1 MTKGPMDSLTNLI
14 NSYLP
19 EPHASL
25 LNGMVLGKELFVTDI
40 FYEQLKIVGLIHLVV
55 LSGSN
60 ISMLSAIILNLIV
73 KHVGHQA
80 AVIITVFCITFFI
93 WFVGAEPPV
102 VRAGIMGMLS
112 LIGLLFGRKTLA
124 IYTLFLSSVVM
135 VIINPE
141 WLTSISFQLSVAAT
155 LGIILFGKVD
165 TVILSSAK
173 DPGINNA
180 NGFFVTL
187 RMTDALKSYFYEEL
201 RISIA
206 AQVFTLPI
214 IFYYFRTISLV
225 APVANVLIAWLVA
238 PIMVLGMMILAVGSV
253 WWEAGFVLSWM
264 AYGMIQIIIWVV
276 EILARVPYA
285 QLKIL

>member
-1 MTKGPMDSLTNLI
+1 MDHLVNLI

-25 LNGMVLGKELFVTDI
+25 LNGMVLGRQLFVTDT

-73 KHVGHQA
+73 KWVGHRA
-80 AVIITVFCITFFI
+80 AIVVTILCITLFI

-112 LIGLLFGRKTLA
+112 LVGLLFGRKTLA
-124 IYTLFLSSVVM
+124 IYILFLSSVLMILV
-135 VIINPE
+135 NHE

-155 LGIILFGKVD
+155 LGIILFGKVE
-165 TVILSSAK
+165 TVILSNAK
-173 DPGINNA
+173 DPEDKKSD
-180 NGFFVTL
+180 GFFAPL
-187 RMTDALKSYFYEEL
+187 RMTHTFKSYFYEEL
-201 RISIA
+201 RISVA
-206 AQVFTLPI
+206 AQIFTLPV

-225 APVANVLIAWLVA
+225 APVANVIISWLVA
-238 PIMVLGMMILAVGSV
+238 PIIVLGLLILAVGSV
-253 WWEAGFVLSWM
+253 WWEAGFVLSWI
-264 AYGMIQIIIWVV
+264 AYGMIQMIIWVV

-285 QLKIL
+285 QIKLL

>member
-1 MTKGPMDSLTNLI
+1 MDHLIHII

-25 LNGMVLGKELFVTDI
+25 LNGMVLGKQLFVTKT
-40 FYEQLKIVGLIHLVV
+40 FYEQLKIVGLIHIVV

-73 KHVGHQA
+73 KWVGQRA
-80 AVIITVFCITFFI
+80 ATIITVICITFFI
-93 WFVGAEPPV
+93 WSVGAEPPV

-112 LIGLLFGRKTLA
+112 LIALMFGRKSMAL
-124 IYTLFLSSVVM
+124 YTLFVSSVIM

-141 WLTSISFQLSVAAT
+141 WLSSISFQLSVSAT

-165 TVILSSAK
+165 SVILSNAK
-173 DPGINNA
+173 DPDKDIPDR
-180 NGFFVTL
+180 FFSSGRWI
-187 RMTDALKSYFYEEL
+187 RMTRIFKSYIHEEF

-206 AQVFTLPI
+206 AQVFTLPV
-214 IFYYFRTISLV
+214 IFWYFRTLSLV
-225 APVANVLIAWLVA
+225 APLANVMISWLVA
-238 PIMVLGMMILAVGSV
+238 PIMVIGIVILVIGNIS
-253 WWEAGFVLSWM
+253 WHAGFVLSWL

-276 EILARVPYA
+276 ELLATIPYA
-285 QLKIL
+285 QITL